1 MHGAIG
7 RDWLTVTDERHQRRL
22 DNPADFVRLE
32 IETAL
37 KSNIPVVPLLV
48 RDASM
53 PREEELP
60 ESLKALAYQHDL
72 AIRPDPDFHRDMDR
86 LIEALNSLLRK

>member
-1 MHGAIG
+1 
-7 RDWLTVTDERHQRRL
+7 
-22 DNPADFVRLE
+22 
-32 IETAL
+32 
-37 KSNIPVVPLLV
+37 V